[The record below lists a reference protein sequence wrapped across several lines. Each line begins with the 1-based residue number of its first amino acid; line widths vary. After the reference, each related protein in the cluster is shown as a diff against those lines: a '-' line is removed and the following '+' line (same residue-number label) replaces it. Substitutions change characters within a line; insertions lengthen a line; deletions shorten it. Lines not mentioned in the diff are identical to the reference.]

1 MYFKICVY
9 IHMHLTTV
17 NEKVICMDYNSLVT
31 YSELAEIYK
40 HPVKRRDKYFSPGFF
55 KIKNE
60 SIF

>member
-1 MYFKICVY
+1 
-9 IHMHLTTV
+9 MHLTTV